1 MGLGF
6 EPTSLTPE
14 PSWIFLFPAH
24 TKSRAA
30 SYEWFFCIV
39 DIQKLLYLLGGP
51 CLSPCKGSSG
61 SENPIAAG
69 HQGLTTCRQPGFA
82 QSSWQPGGKRVH
94 AAGARHVPGSATARP
109 RETLKAHR
117 NAMEG
122 SAYFILQPGKAK
134 LREAPCPRPSPDLH
148 LSSASASDRL
158 GCVLGALPEP
168 GLGMWAEFSV
178 CPQVYH
184 HTLCGEDRCLEGTG
198 LETPEGPPVR
208 CAWPVGAELNF
219 PHFLLLVTVATTPIA
234 RGWAHVSLP
243 GPGGRSAMG

>member
-14 PSWIFLFPAH
+14 PSWICLFPAH

-39 DIQKLLYLLGGP
+39 DIRKLLYLLGGP

-61 SENPIAAG
+61 SESPIAEA

-82 QSSWQPGGKRVH
+82 QSSWQPGRKGRRSAGRVH

-122 SAYFILQPGKAK
+122 SAYFILQPGTAK
-134 LREAPCPRPSPDLH
+134 LREVTCPRPSPDLH
-148 LSSASASDRL
+148 LSSGSVSDRL

-178 CPQVYH
+178 CPRVPPH
-184 HTLCGEDRCLEGTG
+184 PLWRGSVSGGNRAGDPRGTPSPTR
-198 LETPEGPPVR
+198 L
-208 CAWPVGAELNF
+208 
-219 PHFLLLVTVATTPIA
+219 A
-234 RGWAHVSLP
+234 RWG
-243 GPGGRSAMG
+243 